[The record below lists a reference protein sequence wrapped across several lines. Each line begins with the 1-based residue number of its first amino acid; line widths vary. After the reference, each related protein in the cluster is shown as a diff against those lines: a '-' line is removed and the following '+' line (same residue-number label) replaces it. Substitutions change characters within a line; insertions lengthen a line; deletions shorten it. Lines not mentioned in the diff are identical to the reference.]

1 MLLVADRSK
10 ETTHRKSIKSSHCYV
25 RAGNKGEEQL
35 ASPLLSVTSMTILS
49 LGPWAFRPSEEEL
62 LSSEPTAEVP
72 PLALKFGE
80 LDLLMC
86 VGVEQGVR
94 LGLSNFV
101 RTVNTNSPLRIC

>member
-1 MLLVADRSK
+1 MFLVVGHPK
-10 ETTHRKSIKSSHCYV
+10 EMIHRKSIKSSHSYV
-25 RAGNKGEEQL
+25 RTCNKGEQQL

-49 LGPWAFRPSEEEL
+49 LGPWVFRPRDEEL

-72 PLALKFGE
+72 PLALKLGE

-101 RTVNTNSPLRIC
+101 RTVNTNNPLRIC

>member
-1 MLLVADRSK
+1 
-10 ETTHRKSIKSSHCYV
+10 
-25 RAGNKGEEQL
+25 
-35 ASPLLSVTSMTILS
+35 MTILS
-49 LGPWAFRPSEEEL
+49 LGPGAFRPREEEL

-101 RTVNTNSPLRIC
+101 RTVKTNNPLRICWENKKKVRLKTFRMSLCQQLKKIK